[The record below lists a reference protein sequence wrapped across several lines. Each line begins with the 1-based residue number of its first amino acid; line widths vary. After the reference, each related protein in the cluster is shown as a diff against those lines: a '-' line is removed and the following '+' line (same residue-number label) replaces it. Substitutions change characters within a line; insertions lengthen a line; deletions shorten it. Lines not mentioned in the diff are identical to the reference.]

1 LTVPHPGARLIVQ
14 TPKEEKLQCS
24 RQPGAIG
31 TWRSSRPKYW
41 EPSTFFFESRRREV
55 EQHKKR
61 AGAGFEAYE
70 ESRRQLVEAEEE
82 LVGLRRRTVGLQ
94 AEAVDTIVGGGEVSE
109 LAEGVS
115 GLQHEIHHL
124 VEAEKDARKRKE
136 EAEESLRRAELD
148 YGGELGETADRVAA
162 FALQQVEEIDGF
174 KGRLDQRFAEGR
186 TSVLGAAN

>member
-1 LTVPHPGARLIVQ
+1 MFETTGGERHMDELEAKVLGALDV
-14 TPKEEKLQCS
+14 
-24 RQPGAIG
+24 
-31 TWRSSRPKYW
+31 
-41 EPSTFFFESRRREV
+41 FFESRRREV

-61 AGAGFEAYE
+61 AGPGFEAYE
-70 ESRRQLVEAEEE
+70 ESRRRLVEAEEE
-82 LVGLRRRTVGLQ
+82 LVDLRRRTAGLQ